1 MTKKRFS
8 HTEKTREITDILQA
22 RQIKVTLITA
32 VFSLQEVSMFFQ
44 TREITDILQARQ
56 IKVTNYSC
64 IFPSR
69 GMHVLSDYELL
80 LRSLRSLRSKYL
92 CEKNT
97 TENVWRN
104 GTISCTVSWRYSSR
118 LQL

>member
-69 GMHVLSDYELL
+69 G
-80 LRSLRSLRSKYL
+80 
-92 CEKNT
+92 EKNT

>member
-32 VFSLQEVSMFFQ
+32 VFSLQE

-69 GMHVLSDYELL
+69 GMHVLSGFSNQMS
-80 LRSLRSLRSKYL
+80 RISVAVASKL
-92 CEKNT
+92 CHIMQD
-97 TENVWRN
+97 
-104 GTISCTVSWRYSSR
+104 G
-118 LQL
+118 

>member
-69 GMHVLSDYELL
+69 DEGNNRHFTS
-80 LRSLRSLRSKYL
+80 
-92 CEKNT
+92 
-97 TENVWRN
+97 
-104 GTISCTVSWRYSSR
+104 
-118 LQL
+118 

>member
-8 HTEKTREITDILQA
+8 HTEKTREIADILQA

-69 GMHVLSDYELL
+69 GMHVLSAGKSET
-80 LRSLRSLRSKYL
+80 K
-92 CEKNT
+92 KP
-97 TENVWRN
+97 
-104 GTISCTVSWRYSSR
+104 SS
-118 LQL
+118 

>member
-69 GMHVLSDYELL
+69 GMHVLSGFSNQMS
-80 LRSLRSLRSKYL
+80 RISVAVASKL
-92 CEKNT
+92 CHIMQD
-97 TENVWRN
+97 
-104 GTISCTVSWRYSSR
+104 G
-118 LQL
+118 